1 MDSEVK
7 NIEKA
12 AILLMSIGTKEAAEV
27 LKHLGPKEVQ
37 KLSIVM
43 SELKNIDKV
52 KINKVMQSF
61 LELVKKQSPFGLD
74 NDKQVKEVL
83 VKALGEGKAKGIMDK
98 ISGGVGAKG
107 LDMFRWMD
115 AKSVAEFIKNE
126 HPRVQAIILSY
137 LDPEQSAKILDFFSE
152 DIKTEVL
159 IKIAQQ
165 EVIHP
170 EALEELNLVI
180 EQQLNATPIQ
190 QDQPLGGIKR
200 AAEILNNVAVNQ
212 DKIILDKIR
221 QIDASVADHIS
232 DLMLVFDNL
241 KALDDKGVQSLLR
254 EVPTEVLVIA
264 LKGADIE
271 FKDMVFKNMSKRA
284 GELLKDDLEAKG
296 PVKIKEVEK
305 AQKEIVLIAKRLTE
319 EGKINLGNKG
329 EEMV

>member
-7 NIEKA
+7 DIEKA

-37 KLSIVM
+37 QLSTVM
-43 SELKNIDKV
+43 AELKNIDKN
-52 KINKVMQSF
+52 KINKVIHSF
-61 LELVKKQSPFGLD
+61 LELIKKQSPFGLD

-83 VKALGEGKAKGIMDK
+83 IKALGESKAKGIIDK
-98 ISGGVGAKG
+98 ISGGGQAKG

-115 AKSVAEFIKNE
+115 PKTVAEFIKNE

-137 LDPEQSAKILDFFSE
+137 LDPEQSGKILDLFSE
-152 DIKTEVL
+152 EAKIDIL
-159 IKIAQQ
+159 IKISQQ

-170 EALEELNLVI
+170 EALEELNLVV

-200 AAEILNNVAVNQ
+200 AAEILNNVRPNQ

-221 QIDASVADHIS
+221 LVDANIADNIAE
-232 DLMLVFDNL
+232 LMLVFDNL
-241 KALDDKGVQSLLR
+241 KSLDDKSVQSLLR
-254 EVPTEVLVIA
+254 EISTEVLVVA
-264 LKGADIE
+264 LKGADGEI
-271 FKDMVFKNMSKRA
+271 KDLVFKNMSKRA

-296 PVKIKEVEK
+296 PVKLKEVEL
-305 AQKEIVLIAKRLTE
+305 AQKEIVMIAKRLAE

>member
-7 NIEKA
+7 DIEKA

-37 KLSIVM
+37 QLSVVM
-43 SELKNIDKV
+43 AELKNIDKS
-52 KINKVMQSF
+52 KINRVVQSF
-61 LELVKKQSPFGLD
+61 LELMKKQSPFGLD

-83 VKALGEGKAKGIMDK
+83 IKALGESKAKGIIDK
-98 ISGGVGAKG
+98 ISGGGQAKG

-115 AKSVAEFIKNE
+115 AKSVSEFLKNE

-137 LDPEQSAKILDFFSE
+137 LDPEQSGKILDFFPE
-152 DIKTEVL
+152 DVKTDIL
-159 IKIAQQ
+159 IKISQQ

-170 EALEELNLVI
+170 EALEELNLVV
-180 EQQLNATPIQ
+180 EQQLNAKPIQ

-200 AAEILNNVAVNQ
+200 AAEILNNVAANQ
-212 DKIILDKIR
+212 DRILLEKIR
-221 QIDASVADHIS
+221 LIDANIADNIA

-241 KALDDKGVQSLLR
+241 KTLDDKSVQNLLR
-254 EVPTEVLVIA
+254 EVSTDVLVIA
-264 LKGADIE
+264 LKGADAEIKE
-271 FKDMVFKNMSKRA
+271 MVFKNMSKRA

-296 PVKIKEVEK
+296 PVKLKEVES
-305 AQKEIVLIAKRLTE
+305 AQKEIVIIAKRLAE
-319 EGKINLGNKG
+319 EGKINLGRNG

>member
-7 NIEKA
+7 DIEKA

-37 KLSIVM
+37 QLSVVM
-43 SELKNIDKV
+43 ADLKNIDKN
-52 KINKVMQSF
+52 KINKVVQSF

-74 NDKQVKEVL
+74 NEKQVKEVL
-83 VKALGEGKAKGIMDK
+83 IKALGESKAKGIIDK
-98 ISGGVGAKG
+98 ISGGGQAKG
-107 LDMFRWMD
+107 LDTFRWMD

-137 LDPEQSAKILDFFSE
+137 LDPEQSGKILDYFSE
-152 DIKTEVL
+152 DIKTEIL

-165 EVIHP
+165 EIIHP
-170 EALEELNLVI
+170 EALEELNAVI
-180 EQQLNATPIQ
+180 EQQLNAKPIQ

-221 QIDASVADHIS
+221 LIDKGIADNIE

-241 KALDDKGVQSLLR
+241 KSLDDKSVQAFLR
-254 EVPTEVLVIA
+254 EVSTDILVLA
-264 LKGADIE
+264 LKGSDAE
-271 FKDMVFKNMSKRA
+271 FKAMIFKNMSKRA
-284 GELLKDDLEAKG
+284 GELLNDDLEAKG
-296 PVKIKEVEK
+296 PVKLKEVES
-305 AQKEIVLIAKRLTE
+305 AQKEMVMIAKRLAE
-319 EGKINLGNKG
+319 EGKINLGKKG
-329 EEMV
+329 EEMI